1 MIYDGSYGRCD
12 ENSRQDLDIKSLT
25 GLTER
30 TEKNEKLCGLCGL
43 CEGKRIVN
51 LRGLQVSDVRR
62 PNRQS
67 SIFNSQYSIPFI
79 HLLIHTSR
87 VETTT

>member
-51 LRGLQVSDVRR
+51 LRGLQSPGSNDQYLTRI
-62 PNRQS
+62 NRKS
-67 SIFNSQYSIPFI
+67 A
-79 HLLIHTSR
+79 
-87 VETTT
+87 